1 MESNISKYKKDIESL
16 IAKGNSLEL
25 GLYNEF
31 SSEFKSQIQKI
42 DKKVQDKIKS
52 STFKDK
58 YNAWYNESLSLIKQL
73 IPERYDD
80 FVSYYKQPKRKAITF
95 ETYTISDYLIGLV
108 VTRGWGEMAF
118 EPSSIITKFR
128 QQLSIVESLR
138 KRFDS
143 SLYEIKELLQADL
156 FDSELDAAKELNK
169 KGFHRAAGAICG
181 VVIEKHLHQVCI
193 IRGIPISKKNPAIN
207 DYNELLKSNN
217 VIDIP
222 TWRLIQRLGDIRNL
236 CDHNKTEEPTK
247 DDIAD
252 LINGTD
258 KIIKT
263 VF

>member
-16 IAKGNSLEL
+16 VVRGEKLVY

-31 SSEFKSQIQKI
+31 SNEFKDLIQKQ
-42 DKKVQDKIKS
+42 DKKTRDIIRNC
-52 STFKDK
+52 TFKDK
-58 YNAWYNESLSLIKQL
+58 YNAWYNESLALVKQL
-73 IPERYDD
+73 IPERYED
-80 FVSYYKQPKRKAITF
+80 FISYYKQSKRKDVTF
-95 ETYTISDYLIGLV
+95 ETYTVSDYLIGLV
-108 VTRGWGEMAF
+108 VTRGWGEEVF
-118 EPSSIITKFR
+118 KPSSIIIKFR
-128 QQLSIVESLR
+128 QQLSIIESLR
-138 KRFDS
+138 ERFDS
-143 SLYEIKELLQADL
+143 SLYEIKELLQADM

-181 VVIEKHLHQVCI
+181 VIIEKHLHQVCI
-193 IRGIPISKKNPAIN
+193 TRRISISKKNPAIN
-207 DYNELLKSNN
+207 DYNELLKNNN

-263 VF
+263 IF